1 MELESAI
8 STQVLSRKDLD
19 LFHRASPSMVLSSN
33 ENHELLNSD
42 FLGSLYNLMHQF
54 MLHEIDNPHSGMR
67 YENVSWKTTLTSVE
81 EHRSLE
87 RPIANFDSSIDIDVD
102 GYEYDGID
110 GCITDIQG
118 IKWDS
123 TALRSRI
130 LMDRRLNHKS
140 FSNVPGSKQYG
151 RRCVN
156 VNVDQGLED
165 WEFKQFFKLPNP
177 KMSHFQLI
185 NQTLCI
191 NRRRDIFFTELA
203 PYDND
208 KFPYNIVKRINAL
221 SGEIS
226 TVLELDEVPTDRI
239 SVLECHEDLLLVGT
253 LNGFLYVHNLRT
265 KTLNKKLISTSP
277 NGIVNS
283 IKVFDNAV
291 LISTN
296 DGCLAT
302 VDLQSFIKKSTVFLS
317 WAVNSITISPFNNHL
332 RMIVGDNVNSF
343 IIDDRVHETSPVEIL
358 QGHGD
363 FSFSCDWS
371 GDGVQLVTS
380 NQDSTVRLY
389 DIRNLRKSQFCLG
402 GECKNSAIRTVKFNQ
417 SGNYLTYNES
427 IDNINIVNLKSLHRS
442 QIGSKKVI
450 SVFGKLTNAVFIDYD
465 LDGSE
470 LLSIGICDQSV
481 GGILQ
486 YQLEKSEN
494 RCMDFDYL

>member
-1 MELESAI
+1 
-8 STQVLSRKDLD
+8 
-19 LFHRASPSMVLSSN
+19 
-33 ENHELLNSD
+33 
-42 FLGSLYNLMHQF
+42 
-54 MLHEIDNPHSGMR
+54 
-67 YENVSWKTTLTSVE
+67 
-81 EHRSLE
+81 
-87 RPIANFDSSIDIDVD
+87 
-102 GYEYDGID
+102 
-110 GCITDIQG
+110 
-118 IKWDS
+118 
-123 TALRSRI
+123 
-130 LMDRRLNHKS
+130 
-140 FSNVPGSKQYG
+140 
-151 RRCVN
+151 
-156 VNVDQGLED
+156 
-165 WEFKQFFKLPNP
+165 
-177 KMSHFQLI
+177 
-185 NQTLCI
+185 
-191 NRRRDIFFTELA
+191 
-203 PYDND
+203 
-208 KFPYNIVKRINAL
+208 
-221 SGEIS
+221 
-226 TVLELDEVPTDRI
+226 
-239 SVLECHEDLLLVGT
+239 
-253 LNGFLYVHNLRT
+253 
-265 KTLNKKLISTSP
+265 
-277 NGIVNS
+277 
-283 IKVFDNAV
+283 
-291 LISTN
+291 
-296 DGCLAT
+296 
-302 VDLQSFIKKSTVFLS
+302 
-317 WAVNSITISPFNNHL
+317 
-332 RMIVGDNVNSF
+332 MIVGDNVNSF